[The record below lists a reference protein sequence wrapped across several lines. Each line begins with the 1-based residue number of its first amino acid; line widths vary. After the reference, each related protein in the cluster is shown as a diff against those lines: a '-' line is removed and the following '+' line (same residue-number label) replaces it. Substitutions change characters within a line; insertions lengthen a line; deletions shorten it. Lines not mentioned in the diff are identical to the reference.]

1 MKKNSK
7 KILTIVICI
16 IFAVGAYVTYSSI
29 ESKNNKKAN
38 EDVYETAKVK
48 SGEIKVTVSSSGIVV
63 PKNLRNPDYND
74 LQFQLTVDEMDIV
87 NLKKDQTVNIEINAF
102 PDKVFKGTI
111 KNIAETGTTVNGVTT
126 YPVLVTFDKKIDGLK
141 SGMTGTSTI
150 TTEKKNN
157 ILYVPI
163 DAINQKE
170 DGENYVI
177 DPSNGEEKTVK
188 TGIHNDDSIQI
199 TEGLKEGDEVRLP
212 TLVKK
217 SSNGFPP
224 MMGK

>member
-29 ESKNNKKAN
+29 ESKNNKKAD

-87 NLKKDQTVNIEINAF
+87 NLKKE
-102 PDKVFKGTI
+102 VFKGKI
-111 KNIAETGTTVNGVTT
+111 KDISETGTTVNGVTT

-141 SGMTGTSTI
+141 NGMTGTSTI

-170 DGENYVI
+170 NGENYVI

-199 TEGLKEGDEVRLP
+199 TEGLKEGDEVRFP